1 MVKAVPVSGF
11 AGTRKQID
19 KLCADAEVLSG
30 NKAYW
35 VRVDGSG
42 ELVGGIAKF
51 LAPMKDA
58 LISALGLAPTRS
70 WPSPRAKMAAAQ
82 KTAGALIK
90 LLGALCPEHMDAEH
104 VRLLLDSGLPHVRDR
119 RGGARD
125 GVLPQ
130 PLLHAQG
137 RA

>member
-58 LISALGLAPTRS
+58 LISALGLAPDTLVAFAAGKNGR
-70 WPSPRAKMAAAQ
+70 RA
-82 KTAGALIK
+82 
-90 LLGALCPEHMDAEH
+90 E
-104 VRLLLDSGLPHVRDR
+104 DR
-119 RGGARD
+119 RRAHKAARRALPGAHGRGARTPSA
-125 GVLPQ
+125 G
-130 PLLHAQG
+130 
-137 RA
+137 